1 VRIHGTDG
9 PPKVILHGPHGAT
22 ITSPSQAHATMS
34 KGHYLLVENKTDG
47 TTDVMLVRPAAGT
60 WTVSQVPGT
69 SSSPT
74 KIDRATLQVPPTF
87 AARVLGTGSARS
99 VRVAYAVPVGTSV
112 RLVERAKGLNHTI
125 TTSLRGRRCPGLPQM
140 RPGTD
145 ERILCA
151 NVRFR
156 PSPGPGGTR
165 QVQAVVMRSGIPLLL
180 KNIASFRAPRPAL
193 PSRIAALHAQRG
205 KGLLVI
211 QFSGSLGASRYSA
224 SATLSDGR
232 ELAFDLA
239 GGCRALRI
247 ANVPAAVAATV
258 KIAGV
263 RYDLAAGAARTISI
277 KANAVSAGRGSKKL
291 RSGKVCT

>member
-1 VRIHGTDG
+1 VR
-9 PPKVILHGPHGAT
+9 
-22 ITSPSQAHATMS
+22 
-34 KGHYLLVENKTDG
+34 
-47 TTDVMLVRPAAGT
+47 
-60 WTVSQVPGT
+60 
-69 SSSPT
+69 
-74 KIDRATLQVPPTF
+74 
-87 AARVLGTGSARS
+87 AARVLGTGAART

-112 RLVERAKGLNHTI
+112 RLVERAKGMNHTI
-125 TTSLRGRRCPGLPQM
+125 APSLRGRRCSGLPVT
-140 RPGTD
+140 RPGTN
-145 ERILCA
+145 EKILCA
-151 NVRFR
+151 NIRFR

-165 QVQAVVMRSGIPLLL
+165 QVQAIVTRGGLPLLV

-193 PSRIAALHAQRG
+193 PSPVAALHAQRG

-211 QFSGSLGASRYSA
+211 QFSGSIGASRYSV

-263 RYDLAAGAARTISI
+263 RYDLETGRARAISI
-277 KANAVSAGRGSKKL
+277 KANAGSAGHSSKKL